1 MNKKKYVNMFY
12 PCSDEFTTY
21 ESDLIKKRINPKI
34 CVMSTADWMYLSRL
48 RDTHYA
54 NITVMGCDPKL
65 INELDM
71 LKDYDIIIL
80 DTDKPFMES
89 MLYGITD
96 VAGVIN
102 SRYEKEVSLVYSFK
116 KDDKKIASQQF
127 VDEQGLHDAG
137 FVDGTC
143 DLRNMI
149 DNSYKV
155 LINKN
160 QKKKDKQKKK
170 SK

>member
-1 MNKKKYVNMFY
+1 MARTKLTDIQKKSIIADYVETQNY
-12 PCSDEFTTY
+12 SEVGR
-21 ESDLIKKRINPKI
+21 K
-34 CVMSTADWMYLSRL
+34 
-48 RDTHYA
+48 
-54 NITVMGCDPKL
+54 
-65 INELDM
+65 
-71 LKDYDIIIL
+71 
-80 DTDKPFMES
+80 
-89 MLYGITD
+89 YGITD